1 MREAIEVKSETDANE
16 YLDRWAEFEFKA
28 EGDEAGHI
36 KGYASV
42 FDELDQGRDIVVAG
56 AFAKSLKSR
65 SSKRIPMLYGHNQG
79 GLPVGV
85 WTLIREDKRGLY
97 VEGKLAL
104 GSDAGRQ
111 MYEVLKAGA
120 EMGISIGYRTIKKEI
135 VVPKELG
142 KDASEWS
149 PGTIR
154 KLLEVDLRE
163 ISLVPIPMNDSARV
177 TSVKTEGGVLDQATR
192 AIIHSLTTKAD
203 YLETSPLVR
212 ALENAAGKLTD

>member
-1 MREAIEVKSETDANE
+1 MTQRLERKEDDANE
-16 YLDRWAEFEFKA
+16 YLDRWAEIELKA
-28 EGDEAGHI
+28 DGEDAGLI

-56 AFAKSLKSR
+56 AFSKSLKSR
-65 SSKRIPMLYGHNQG
+65 SSKRIPMLYGHNQS

-85 WTLIREDKRGLY
+85 WTVIKEDKRGLY

-104 GSDAGRQ
+104 GSDPGRQ

-177 TSVKTEGGVLDQATR
+177 TSVKTEAGVLDAPTR
-192 AIIHSLTTKAD
+192 AIIHSLTTKAE
-203 YLETSPLVR
+203 YLEASPIVT
-212 ALENAAGKLTD
+212 ALENAAAKLVD